1 VGMFAPASARGLL
14 SCRATKLQWHIF
26 FATARGKRHE
36 GAQECNDG
44 DFLALHG
51 TDLRLAALVLR
62 APLCPMPINAQ
73 GSIAIPASKSVDK
86 TRMPRDLRSQIDA
99 ILPLV
104 ATNGRAPRENT
115 TEGGFSRGT
124 AGTTVATLS
133 SVSRWACRAGM
144 GCARSASAA
153 PGAAHALA
161 DALRAIDDTAG
172 RNEAAHPAGEGRQA
186 PAIGARATEIAGA
199 NHLAVATDIEA
210 GGLRQG
216 RRSQRGRAAGDQR
229 QQPVAQPSHRD
240 APQKTPLLKRNVSQ
254 EPRGC
259 NIQGRQ
265 SRQF

>member
-86 TRMPRDLRSQIDA
+86 TRMPRDLRAQIDA

-115 TEGGFSRGT
+115 TEGGSS
-124 AGTTVATLS
+124 AGHRWHHGRNAQQRVALG
-133 SVSRWACRAGM
+133 VPCRNG
-144 GCARSASAA
+144 
-153 PGAAHALA
+153 
-161 DALRAIDDTAG
+161 LRALGLSRPRCSACAG
-172 RNEAAHPAGEGRQA
+172 RRVARHRRHSGQERSGTPGR
-186 PAIGARATEIAGA
+186 
-199 NHLAVATDIEA
+199 
-210 GGLRQG
+210 
-216 RRSQRGRAAGDQR
+216 
-229 QQPVAQPSHRD
+229 
-240 APQKTPLLKRNVSQ
+240 
-254 EPRGC
+254 
-259 NIQGRQ
+259 
-265 SRQF
+265 